1 MAKTTQERI
10 EALQHEI
17 QQKQN
22 QEKQLKQKFRVEQRK
37 ARNHRLCKRHGFL
50 EKVLPE
56 TIDLTEEQFE
66 KFAKQHIANDH
77 GRRMLAKLTA
87 PNSTDKAPAKP
98 ATSQQAAPALSGGDG
113 GERKEG

>member
-22 QEKQLKQKFRVEQRK
+22 QEKQLRQRFREEQRK
-37 ARNHRLCKRHGFL
+37 ARNHRLCKRHGLF

-56 TIDLTEEQFE
+56 TIDLTDEQFE
-66 KFAKQHIANDH
+66 KFVKQHIANEH
-77 GRRMLAKLTA
+77 GRRMLATLTA
-87 PNSTDKAPAKP
+87 KYSTDKAPVKP
-98 ATSQQAAPALSGGDG
+98 KTSPQSAPAHSSGDG
-113 GERKEG
+113 GEPKEG

>member
-22 QEKQLKQKFRVEQRK
+22 QEKQLRQRFREEQRK
-37 ARNHRLCKRHGFL
+37 ARNHRLCKRHGLF

-56 TIDLTEEQFE
+56 TIDLTDEQFE
-66 KFAKQHIANDH
+66 KFVKQHIGNEH

-87 PNSTDKAPAKP
+87 QDSTDKAPAKP
-98 ATSQQAAPALSGGDG
+98 TTSPQAAPALSGGDG
-113 GERKEG
+113 GEQKEG